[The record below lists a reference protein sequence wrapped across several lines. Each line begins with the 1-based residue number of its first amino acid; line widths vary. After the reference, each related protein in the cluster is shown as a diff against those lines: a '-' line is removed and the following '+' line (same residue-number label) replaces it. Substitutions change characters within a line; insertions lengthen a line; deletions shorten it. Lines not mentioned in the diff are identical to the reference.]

1 MTFIE
6 MYNLSNSILD
16 KSGSPYFTEL
26 EFDNFCN
33 IAYND
38 WIEQEHDVFEQT
50 GEHSVK
56 LQRLLVAYTKVG
68 TEISLSTD
76 IANFRYLY
84 RINGVFTSVCNGV
97 SKIETRNIRKAQL
110 DDIDVMNQDPFNKPI
125 AREPL
130 YIYNAGQKI
139 SVYPNA
145 DSINITYLR
154 EPQRINADTNPSGVF
169 ELPDYLAEE
178 IVEMTVKKLNVNTEN
193 YNQAQALN
201 QEIVQRNGI
210 SE

>member
-1 MTFIE
+1 MTFLE

-56 LQRLLVAYTKVG
+56 LQKLLVPYTKVG
-68 TEISLSTD
+68 TEISLTTD
-76 IANFRYLY
+76 ITNFRYLY
-84 RINGVFTSVCNGV
+84 RINGEFTDSCDGKVV
-97 SKIETRNIRKAQL
+97 RNIRKAQL

-125 AREPL
+125 TKEPL
-130 YIYNAGQKI
+130 YIYNAGNKI

-145 DSINITYLR
+145 NSINITYLR

-169 ELPDYLAEE
+169 ELADYIAEE
-178 IVEMTVKKLNVNTEN
+178 IVQMAVKKMDVNTEN
-193 YNQAQALN
+193 YQQAQALN